1 MNRDLITE
9 GIQGPDHLHVLENI
23 RINRLDD
30 GAPLVLDPII
40 VPEVEHAV
48 LVPEHRTQLGP
59 GDLLDE
65 VPAVFGLHH
74 REMRDPQFP
83 RVQDGGIRRPP
94 VDNLVARVVVI
105 HGVRTHIVVDVLKP
119 EVIPDHD
126 PTPRLRIAAGARR
139 RLNVDVYVAG
149 VDRGAVRAFR
159 PKLRPQAIRREPT
172 NPVDIDANPGLTGG
186 YVDPRGLPDDLSD
199 ARCRVALP
207 SPGRPDLTRLNQD
220 PQLDAELDL
229 GVKHNLLGSR
239 LPVRAVAG

>member
-1 MNRDLITE
+1 
-9 GIQGPDHLHVLENI
+9 
-23 RINRLDD
+23 
-30 GAPLVLDPII
+30 PIV
-40 VPEVEHAV
+40 VPEVERAV

-94 VDNLVARVVVI
+94 VDNVVARVVELLE
-105 HGVRTHIVVDVLKP
+105 VRAHVVVDVLKP

-126 PTPRLRIAAGARR
+126 PTPRLRIAAGVRR

-149 VDRGAVRAFR
+149 VVRGAVRAFR
-159 PKLRPQAIRREPT
+159 PKLRPQARLRGLA
-172 NPVDIDANPGLTGG
+172 NPVDIEANPGLTGG
-186 YVDPRGLPDDLSD
+186 YVDLRGLPDDLSD
-199 ARCRVALP
+199 ALCRVGLP
-207 SPGRPDLTRLNQD
+207 SPGRPELPSRDQD

-229 GVKHNLLGSR
+229 GVKHNLLGGR